1 MKGVSTKPKREEFV
15 GYMERVNYE
24 RDAGT
29 RDVIT
34 MPKRVDFV
42 RSIIGCPL
50 SQLKI
55 KMWKRDMSPRH
66 QVEEEPLILLH
77 LNQL

>member
-1 MKGVSTKPKREEFV
+1 MAQFK
-15 GYMERVNYE
+15 YE

-29 RDVIT
+29 RDVLN

-55 KMWKRDMSPRH
+55 KMWKMDMSPRH
-66 QVEEEPLILLH
+66 QVEEEPLILLQ